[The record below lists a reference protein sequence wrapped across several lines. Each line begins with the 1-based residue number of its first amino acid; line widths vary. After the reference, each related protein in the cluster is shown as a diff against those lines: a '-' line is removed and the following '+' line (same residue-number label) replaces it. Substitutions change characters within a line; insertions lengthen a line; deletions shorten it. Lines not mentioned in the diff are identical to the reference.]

1 MSEGLTIYQKIRNDI
16 ISGEITQDEKLTEAK
31 LAEKYQVSRTPVR
44 EAIKQL
50 EMEYFIKDAHVFIP
64 TSEEYRDI
72 FEMRILL
79 ETHALRKACIVYT
92 EADLEELKR
101 YTEVDIEQED
111 EATIIKTNDLFHQK
125 IMKATHNPFIIDTYQ
140 KLSSYIYLYSKT
152 VINKRR
158 PGLIEEHRAIV
169 DALFERQ
176 HERAIQLLEDHLTK
190 DLEFSL
196 YYLPSS
202 KR

>member
-1 MSEGLTIYQKIRNDI
+1 
-16 ISGEITQDEKLTEAK
+16 
-31 LAEKYQVSRTPVR
+31 
-44 EAIKQL
+44 
-50 EMEYFIKDAHVFIP
+50 
-64 TSEEYRDI
+64 
-72 FEMRILL
+72 
-79 ETHALRKACIVYT
+79 
-92 EADLEELKR
+92 
-101 YTEVDIEQED
+101 
-111 EATIIKTNDLFHQK
+111 
-125 IMKATHNPFIIDTYQ
+125 MKATHNPFIIDTYQ
-140 KLSSYIYLYSKT
+140 KLSSYIYLFSKT

-176 HERAIQLLEDHLTK
+176 HELAIQLLEDHLTK